1 MAVIYDKNEYDV
13 TYEKEEK
20 LYRFT
25 HKNFKWSNVFAKDA
39 WFKVDEELFDLP
51 EESAK
56 IEVKN
61 TVLDNVHFKRTTVND
76 FKSEPIRVLIENN
89 EVYRDTE
96 FFLDNGSDVTIKDNL
111 GECGIEGKVFASG
124 KFDFIKNDNVRFEA
138 EKYHDVRYLNFGELD
153 ISGCSSDAI
162 KDSTVDYSCVGVRF
176 TDMRPNKV
184 KIKDCEFLFEHTS
197 KSVYNRIAHIYSR
210 SEPKGSASIVIENC
224 KFDGCSLSSFSKD
237 FFAKNVQLCKG
248 SDITTTS
255 KHGTVE
261 LENTKF
267 GEYSMLRVQTNENT
281 QAVVK
286 NCNMGVMSNLKIVN
300 FVGEIVL
307 TDIAD
312 ISCCGDRQNRS
323 SRASCA
329 EIETASPK
337 VFINAV
343 KSLSIIGEYNCNGF
357 IVNGCDKFKLHL
369 NDSADQRIA
378 GYRGN
383 VKIDINGCRE
393 AILKA
398 NPSKFFGNLEVNAF
412 MAESI
417 NVNKMIAI
425 TQEASIKIIAEQYD
439 KIESKELT
447 VSGGVELKGNVK
459 FNNSAVQGY
468 SYVAVKNSQ
477 IENCFFETKSDKI
490 EPIQVKDS
498 LLSNVSFLNTSD
510 RPADIVKIVD
520 SEITESDIRGNANVN
535 ASILYDIRG
544 EDIEA
549 ENTTYFGKDKT
560 PLLGKLGDDLSDAPL
575 KAVKK
580 DPVVNVVVDKK
591 KTNDIEL

>member
-13 TYEKEEK
+13 SYEKEEK

-76 FKSEPIRVLIENN
+76 FKSKPIRVLIENN
-89 EVYRDTE
+89 EIYRDTE

-111 GECGIEGKVFASG
+111 GECGIQGKVFASG
-124 KFDFIKNDNVRFEA
+124 KFDFIKNDNTRFEA

-197 KSVYNRIAHIYSR
+197 KSVYNRIAHIDSR

-224 KFDGCSLSSFSKD
+224 KFDGCSLASFSKD

-343 KSLSIIGEYNCNGF
+343 KSLSIIGEYNCKGF
-357 IVNGCDKFKLHL
+357 IVNGCDKFELHL

-383 VKIDINGCRE
+383 VKIDINGCKE

-412 MAESI
+412 MADSI
-417 NVNKMIAI
+417 NVSKMTAI
-425 TQEASIKIIAEQYD
+425 TQEASVKIIAEEGN
-439 KIESKELT
+439 KIESKELRVDGNLELEGNIKINNT
-447 VSGGVELKGNVK
+447 SVEEN
-459 FNNSAVQGY
+459 
-468 SYVAVKNSQ
+468 SYVVVEKSQ
-477 IENCFFETKSDKI
+477 IENCIFHSKSDKK
-490 EPIQVKDS
+490 EPAQIYGS
-498 LLSNVSFLNTSD
+498 LLKHVNF
-510 RPADIVKIVD
+510 VKSLDNHVDLIKIAD
-520 SEITESDIRGNANVN
+520 SEITYSDLWGNANV
-535 ASILYDIRG
+535 ASSIICDIRG

-549 ENTTYFGKDKT
+549 ENTTYFGKDRT
-560 PLLGKLGDDLSDAPL
+560 PISGKIEDLSEAPL

-580 DPVVNVVVDKK
+580 DPVINVVVDKK

>member
-13 TYEKEEK
+13 AYEKEEK

-96 FFLDNGSDVTIKDNL
+96 FFLDNGSYVTIKDNL
-111 GECGIEGKVFASG
+111 GECGIDGKVFASG
-124 KFDFIKNDNVRFEA
+124 KFDFIKNDNTRFEA

-197 KSVYNRIAHIYSR
+197 KSVYNRIAHIDSR

-343 KSLSIIGEYNCNGF
+343 KSLSIIGDYNCKGF
-357 IVNGCDKFKLHL
+357 IVNGCDKFELHL
-369 NDSADQRIA
+369 NDSADQRVA

-383 VKIDINGCRE
+383 VNIDINGCKE

-417 NVNKMIAI
+417 NLNKSTTT
-425 TQEASIKIIAEQYD
+425 TQEASIKIIAEEGN
-439 KIESKELT
+439 KIESKELR
-447 VSGGVELKGNVK
+447 VGGNLELEGNIKINNTSVEEN
-459 FNNSAVQGY
+459 
-468 SYVAVKNSQ
+468 SYVVVEKSQ
-477 IENCFFETKSDKI
+477 IENCIFYSKSDKK
-490 EPIQVKDS
+490 EPAQIYGS
-498 LLSNVSFLNTSD
+498 LLKHVNF
-510 RPADIVKIVD
+510 VKSLDNHVDLIKITD
-520 SEITESDIRGNANVN
+520 SEITYSDLWGKVNV
-535 ASILYDIRG
+535 ASSIICDIRG

-549 ENTTYFGKDKT
+549 ENTTYFGKDRT
-560 PLLGKLGDDLSDAPL
+560 PISGKIEDLSEAPL

-580 DPVVNVVVDKK
+580 DPVVNVLVDKK

>member
-13 TYEKEEK
+13 AYEKEEK

-111 GECGIEGKVFASG
+111 GECGIDGKVFASG
-124 KFDFIKNDNVRFEA
+124 KFDFIKNDNTRFEA

-197 KSVYNRIAHIYSR
+197 KSVYNRIAHIDSR

-255 KHGTVE
+255 KHGIVE

-312 ISCCGDRQNRS
+312 ISCRGDKLNRS

-343 KSLSIIGEYNCNGF
+343 KSLSIIGDYNCKGF
-357 IVNGCDKFKLHL
+357 IVNGCDKFELHL
-369 NDSADQRIA
+369 NDSADQRVA

-383 VKIDINGCRE
+383 VKIDINGCKE

-417 NVNKMIAI
+417 NLNKSTTT
-425 TQEASIKIIAEQYD
+425 TQEASIKIIAKED
-439 KIESKELT
+439 NKIESKELR
-447 VSGGVELKGNVK
+447 VGGNLELEGNIKINNTSVEEN
-459 FNNSAVQGY
+459 
-468 SYVAVKNSQ
+468 SYVVVEKSQ
-477 IENCFFETKSDKI
+477 IENCIFHSKSDKK
-490 EPIQVKDS
+490 EPAQIYGS
-498 LLSNVSFLNTSD
+498 LLKHVNF
-510 RPADIVKIVD
+510 VKSLDNHVDLIKIAD
-520 SEITESDIRGNANVN
+520 SEITYSDLWGKVNV
-535 ASILYDIRG
+535 ASSIICDIRG

-549 ENTTYFGKDKT
+549 ENTTYFGKDRT
-560 PLLGKLGDDLSDAPL
+560 PISGKIEYLSEAPL

-580 DPVVNVVVDKK
+580 DPVLNVVVDKK

>member
-13 TYEKEEK
+13 AYEKEEK

-76 FKSEPIRVLIENN
+76 FKSKPIRVLIKNN
-89 EVYRDTE
+89 EIYRGTT

-111 GECGIEGKVFASG
+111 GECGIDGKVFASG
-124 KFDFIKNDNVRFEA
+124 KFDFIKNDNTRFEA

-197 KSVYNRIAHIYSR
+197 KSVYNRVAHIDSR

-267 GEYSMLRVQTNENT
+267 GESSMLRVQTNEKT
-281 QAVVK
+281 QAVIK
-286 NCNMGVMSNLKIVN
+286 NCNMGIMSNLKIVN

-312 ISCCGDRQNRS
+312 ISCRGDKLNRS

-343 KSLSIIGEYNCNGF
+343 KSLSIIGDYNCKGF
-357 IVNGCDKFKLHL
+357 IVNGCDKFELHL
-369 NDSADQRIA
+369 NDSADQRVA

-383 VKIDINGCRE
+383 VNIDINGCKE

-417 NVNKMIAI
+417 NLNKSTTT
-425 TQEASIKIIAEQYD
+425 TQEASIKIIAEEGN
-439 KIESKELT
+439 KIESKELR
-447 VSGGVELKGNVK
+447 VGGNLELEGNIKINNTSVEEN
-459 FNNSAVQGY
+459 
-468 SYVAVKNSQ
+468 SYVVVEKSQ
-477 IENCFFETKSDKI
+477 IENCIFYSKSDKK
-490 EPIQVKDS
+490 EPAQIYGS
-498 LLSNVSFLNTSD
+498 LLKHVNF
-510 RPADIVKIVD
+510 VKSLDNHVDLIKITD
-520 SEITESDIRGNANVN
+520 SEITYSDLWGKVNV
-535 ASILYDIRG
+535 ASSIICDIRG

-549 ENTTYFGKDKT
+549 ENTTYFGKDRT
-560 PLLGKLGDDLSDAPL
+560 PISGKIEDLSEAPL

-580 DPVVNVVVDKK
+580 DPVVNVLVDKK

>member
-13 TYEKEEK
+13 AYEKEEK

-76 FKSEPIRVLIENN
+76 FKSKPIRVLIKNN
-89 EVYRDTE
+89 EIYRGTT

-111 GECGIEGKVFASG
+111 GECGIDGKVFASG
-124 KFDFIKNDNVRFEA
+124 KFDFIKNDNTRFEA

-176 TDMRPNKV
+176 ADMRPNKL

-197 KSVYNRIAHIYSR
+197 KSVYNRVAHIDSR

-267 GEYSMLRVQTNENT
+267 GESSMLRVQTNEKT
-281 QAVVK
+281 QAVIK
-286 NCNMGVMSNLKIVN
+286 NCNMGIMSNLKIVN

-312 ISCCGDRQNRS
+312 ISCRGDKLNRS

-343 KSLSIIGEYNCNGF
+343 KSLSIIGDYNCKGF
-357 IVNGCDKFKLHL
+357 IVNGCDKFELHL
-369 NDSADQRIA
+369 NDSADQRVA

-383 VKIDINGCRE
+383 VNIDINGCKE

-417 NVNKMIAI
+417 NLNKSTTT
-425 TQEASIKIIAEQYD
+425 TQEASIKIIAEEGN
-439 KIESKELT
+439 KIESKELR
-447 VSGGVELKGNVK
+447 VGGNLELEGNIKINNTSVEEN
-459 FNNSAVQGY
+459 
-468 SYVAVKNSQ
+468 SYVVVEKSQ
-477 IENCFFETKSDKI
+477 IENCIFYSKSDKK
-490 EPIQVKDS
+490 EPAQIYGS
-498 LLSNVSFLNTSD
+498 LLKHVNF
-510 RPADIVKIVD
+510 VKSLDNHVDLIKITD
-520 SEITESDIRGNANVN
+520 SEITYSDLWGKVNV
-535 ASILYDIRG
+535 ASSIICDIRG

-549 ENTTYFGKDKT
+549 ENTTYFGKDRT
-560 PLLGKLGDDLSDAPL
+560 PISGKIEDLSEAPL

-580 DPVVNVVVDKK
+580 DPVVNVLVDKK

>member
-13 TYEKEEK
+13 AYEKEEK

-76 FKSEPIRVLIENN
+76 FKSKPIRVLIKNN
-89 EVYRDTE
+89 EIYRGTT

-111 GECGIEGKVFASG
+111 GECGIDGKVFASG
-124 KFDFIKNDNVRFEA
+124 KFDFIKNDNTRFEA

-197 KSVYNRIAHIYSR
+197 KSVYNRIAHIDSR

-248 SDITTTS
+248 SDITMTS

-343 KSLSIIGEYNCNGF
+343 KSLSIIGDYNCKGF
-357 IVNGCDKFKLHL
+357 IVNGCDKFELHL
-369 NDSADQRIA
+369 NDSADQRVA

-383 VKIDINGCRE
+383 VNIDINGCKE

-417 NVNKMIAI
+417 NLNKSTTT
-425 TQEASIKIIAEQYD
+425 TQEASIKIIAEEGN
-439 KIESKELT
+439 KIESKELR
-447 VSGGVELKGNVK
+447 VGGNLELEGNIKVNNTSVEEN
-459 FNNSAVQGY
+459 
-468 SYVAVKNSQ
+468 SYVVVEKSQ
-477 IENCFFETKSDKI
+477 IENCIFYSKSDKK
-490 EPIQVKDS
+490 EPAQIYGS
-498 LLSNVSFLNTSD
+498 LLKHVNF
-510 RPADIVKIVD
+510 VKSLDNHVDLIKITD
-520 SEITESDIRGNANVN
+520 SEITYSDLWGKVNV
-535 ASILYDIRG
+535 ASSIICDIRG

-549 ENTTYFGKDKT
+549 ENTTYFGKDRT
-560 PLLGKLGDDLSDAPL
+560 PISGKIEDLSEAPL

-580 DPVVNVVVDKK
+580 DPVVNVLVDKK

>member
-13 TYEKEEK
+13 AYEKEEK

-25 HKNFKWSNVFAKDA
+25 HKNFKWPDGFAKDA
-39 WFKVDEELFDLP
+39 WFKVDEELFGLP

-76 FKSEPIRVLIENN
+76 FKSKPIRVLIKNN
-89 EVYRDTE
+89 EIYRGTT

-111 GECGIEGKVFASG
+111 GECGIDGKVFASG
-124 KFDFIKNDNVRFEA
+124 KFDFIKNDNTRFEA

-176 TDMRPNKV
+176 ADMRPNKL

-197 KSVYNRIAHIYSR
+197 KSVYNRVAHIDSR

-267 GEYSMLRVQTNENT
+267 GESSMLRVQTNEKT
-281 QAVVK
+281 QAVIK
-286 NCNMGVMSNLKIVN
+286 NCNMGIMSNLKIVN

-312 ISCCGDRQNRS
+312 ISCRGDKLNRS

-343 KSLSIIGEYNCNGF
+343 KSLSIIGDYNCKGF
-357 IVNGCDKFKLHL
+357 IVNGCDKFELHL
-369 NDSADQRIA
+369 NDSADQRVA

-383 VKIDINGCRE
+383 VNIDINGCKE

-417 NVNKMIAI
+417 NLNKSTTT
-425 TQEASIKIIAEQYD
+425 TQEASIKIIAEEGN
-439 KIESKELT
+439 KIESKELR
-447 VSGGVELKGNVK
+447 VGGNLELEGNIKINNTSVEEN
-459 FNNSAVQGY
+459 
-468 SYVAVKNSQ
+468 SYVVVEKSQ
-477 IENCFFETKSDKI
+477 IENCIFYSKSDKK
-490 EPIQVKDS
+490 EPAQIYGS
-498 LLSNVSFLNTSD
+498 LLKHVNF
-510 RPADIVKIVD
+510 VKSLDNHVDLIKITD
-520 SEITESDIRGNANVN
+520 SEITYSDLWGKVNV
-535 ASILYDIRG
+535 ASSIICDIRG

-549 ENTTYFGKDKT
+549 ENTTYFGKDRT
-560 PLLGKLGDDLSDAPL
+560 PISGKIEDLSEAPL

-580 DPVVNVVVDKK
+580 DPVVNVLVDKK

>member
-111 GECGIEGKVFASG
+111 GECGIDGKVFASG
-124 KFDFIKNDNVRFEA
+124 KFDFIKNDNTRFEA

-197 KSVYNRIAHIYSR
+197 KSVYNRIAHIDSR

-255 KHGTVE
+255 KHGIVE

-312 ISCCGDRQNRS
+312 ISCRGDKLNRS
-323 SRASCA
+323 SRAACA

-343 KSLSIIGEYNCNGF
+343 KSLSIIGDYNCKGF
-357 IVNGCDKFKLHL
+357 VVNGCDKFELHL
-369 NDSADQRIA
+369 NDSADQRVA

-383 VKIDINGCRE
+383 VKIDINGCKE

-412 MAESI
+412 MADSI
-417 NVNKMIAI
+417 NVSKMTAI
-425 TQEASIKIIAEQYD
+425 TQEASIKIIVEEGN
-439 KIESKELT
+439 KIESKELR
-447 VSGGVELKGNVK
+447 VGGNLELEGNIKINNTSVEEN
-459 FNNSAVQGY
+459 
-468 SYVAVKNSQ
+468 SYVVVKKSQ
-477 IENCFFETKSDKI
+477 IENCIFLSKSDKK
-490 EPIQVKDS
+490 EPAQICGS
-498 LLSNVSFLNTSD
+498 LLKHVTF
-510 RPADIVKIVD
+510 VKSLDNHVDLIKIAD
-520 SEITESDIRGNANVN
+520 SEITYSDLWGNVN
-535 ASILYDIRG
+535 IASSIICDIRG
-544 EDIEA
+544 ENIEA
-549 ENTTYFGKDKT
+549 ENTTYFGKDRT
-560 PLLGKLGDDLSDAPL
+560 PISGKIEDLSEAPL

>member
-13 TYEKEEK
+13 AYEKEEK

-25 HKNFKWSNVFAKDA
+25 HKNFKWSNVYAKDA

-56 IEVKN
+56 IEIKN

-76 FKSEPIRVLIENN
+76 FKSKPIRVLIENN

-111 GECGIEGKVFASG
+111 GECGIDGKVFASG
-124 KFDFIKNDNVRFEA
+124 KFDFIKNDNVGFEA

-176 TDMRPNKV
+176 TDMRPNKL

-197 KSVYNRIAHIYSR
+197 KSVYNRIAHIDSR

-267 GEYSMLRVQTNENT
+267 GESSMLRVQTNEKT
-281 QAVVK
+281 QAVIK
-286 NCNMGVMSNLKIVN
+286 NCNMGIMSNLKIVN

-312 ISCCGDRQNRS
+312 ISCRGDKLNRS

-343 KSLSIIGEYNCNGF
+343 KSLSIIGDYNCKGF
-357 IVNGCDKFKLHL
+357 IVNGCDKFELHL
-369 NDSADQRIA
+369 NDSADQRVA

-383 VKIDINGCRE
+383 VNIDINGCKE

-417 NVNKMIAI
+417 NLNKSTTT
-425 TQEASIKIIAEQYD
+425 TQEASIKIIAEEGN
-439 KIESKELT
+439 KIESKELR
-447 VSGGVELKGNVK
+447 VGGNLELEGNIKINNTSVEEN
-459 FNNSAVQGY
+459 
-468 SYVAVKNSQ
+468 SYVVVEKSQ
-477 IENCFFETKSDKI
+477 IENCIFYSKSDKK
-490 EPIQVKDS
+490 EPAQIYGS
-498 LLSNVSFLNTSD
+498 LLKHVNF
-510 RPADIVKIVD
+510 VKSLDNHVDLIKITD
-520 SEITESDIRGNANVN
+520 SEITYSDLWGKVNV
-535 ASILYDIRG
+535 ASSIICDIRG

-549 ENTTYFGKDKT
+549 ENTTYFGKDRT
-560 PLLGKLGDDLSDAPL
+560 PISGKIEDLSEAPL

-580 DPVVNVVVDKK
+580 DPVVNVLVDKK

>member
-96 FFLDNGSDVTIKDNL
+96 FFLDNGSDVTIRDNL

-176 TDMRPNKV
+176 ADMRPNKL

-197 KSVYNRIAHIYSR
+197 KSVYNRIAHIDSR
-210 SEPKGSASIVIENC
+210 SESKGSASIVIENC

-343 KSLSIIGEYNCNGF
+343 KSLSIIGDYNCKGF
-357 IVNGCDKFKLHL
+357 IVNGCDKFELHL
-369 NDSADQRIA
+369 NDSADQRVA

-383 VKIDINGCRE
+383 VNIDINGCKE

-417 NVNKMIAI
+417 NLNKSTTT
-425 TQEASIKIIAEQYD
+425 TQEASIKIIAEEGN
-439 KIESKELT
+439 KIESKELR
-447 VSGGVELKGNVK
+447 VGGNLELEGNIKINNTSVEEN
-459 FNNSAVQGY
+459 
-468 SYVAVKNSQ
+468 SYVVVEKSQ
-477 IENCFFETKSDKI
+477 IENCIFYSKSDKK
-490 EPIQVKDS
+490 EPAQIYGS
-498 LLSNVSFLNTSD
+498 LLKHVNF
-510 RPADIVKIVD
+510 VKSLDNHVDLIKITD
-520 SEITESDIRGNANVN
+520 SEITYSDLWGKVNV
-535 ASILYDIRG
+535 ASSIICDIRG

-549 ENTTYFGKDKT
+549 ENTTYFGKDRT
-560 PLLGKLGDDLSDAPL
+560 PISGKIEDLSEAPL

-580 DPVVNVVVDKK
+580 DPVVNVLVDKK

>member
-13 TYEKEEK
+13 AYEKEEK

-76 FKSEPIRVLIENN
+76 FKSKPIRVLIENN
-89 EVYRDTE
+89 EIYRDTE

-111 GECGIEGKVFASG
+111 GECGIQGKVFASG
-124 KFDFIKNDNVRFEA
+124 KFDFIKNDNTRFEA

-197 KSVYNRIAHIYSR
+197 KSVYNWIAHIDSR

-224 KFDGCSLSSFSKD
+224 KFDGCSLASFSKD

-267 GEYSMLRVQTNENT
+267 GEYSMLRIQTNEKT

-286 NCNMGVMSNLKIVN
+286 NCNMGVMSNLKIIN
-300 FVGEIVL
+300 FGGEIVL

-343 KSLSIIGEYNCNGF
+343 KSLSIIGDYNCKGF
-357 IVNGCDKFKLHL
+357 VVNGCDKFELHL

-383 VKIDINGCRE
+383 VKIDINGCKE

-412 MAESI
+412 MADLI
-417 NVNKMIAI
+417 NVSKMTAV
-425 TQEASIKIIAEQYD
+425 TQEASIKIIAEEGN
-439 KIESKELT
+439 KIESKELR
-447 VSGGVELKGNVK
+447 VGGNLELEGNIKINNTSVEEN
-459 FNNSAVQGY
+459 
-468 SYVAVKNSQ
+468 SYVVVEKSQ
-477 IENCFFETKSDKI
+477 IENCIFHSKSDKK
-490 EPIQVKDS
+490 EPAQIYGS
-498 LLSNVSFLNTSD
+498 LLKHVNF
-510 RPADIVKIVD
+510 VKSLDNHVDLIKIAD
-520 SEITESDIRGNANVN
+520 SEITYSDLWGKVNV
-535 ASILYDIRG
+535 ASSIICDIRG

-549 ENTTYFGKDKT
+549 ENTTYFGKDRT
-560 PLLGKLGDDLSDAPL
+560 PISGKIDDLSDALL
-575 KAVKK
+575 KAVKRE
-580 DPVVNVVVDKK
+580 PAINVVVDKK

>member
-13 TYEKEEK
+13 AYEKEEK

-76 FKSEPIRVLIENN
+76 FKSKPIRVLIKNN
-89 EVYRDTE
+89 EIYRGTT

-111 GECGIEGKVFASG
+111 GECGIDGKVFASG
-124 KFDFIKNDNVRFEA
+124 KFDFIKNDNTRFEA

-197 KSVYNRIAHIYSR
+197 KSVYNRIAHIDSR

-343 KSLSIIGEYNCNGF
+343 KSLSIIGDYNCKGF
-357 IVNGCDKFKLHL
+357 IVNGCDKFELHL
-369 NDSADQRIA
+369 NDSADQRVA

-383 VKIDINGCRE
+383 VNIDINGCKE

-417 NVNKMIAI
+417 NLNKSTTT
-425 TQEASIKIIAEQYD
+425 TQEASIKIIAEEGN
-439 KIESKELT
+439 KIESKELR
-447 VSGGVELKGNVK
+447 VGGNLELEGNIKINNTSVEEN
-459 FNNSAVQGY
+459 
-468 SYVAVKNSQ
+468 SYVVVEKSQ
-477 IENCFFETKSDKI
+477 IENCIFYSKSDKK
-490 EPIQVKDS
+490 EPAQIYGS
-498 LLSNVSFLNTSD
+498 LLKHVNF
-510 RPADIVKIVD
+510 VKSLDNHVDLIKITD
-520 SEITESDIRGNANVN
+520 SEITYSDLWGKVNV
-535 ASILYDIRG
+535 ASSIICDIRG

-549 ENTTYFGKDKT
+549 ENTTYFGKDRT
-560 PLLGKLGDDLSDAPL
+560 PISGKIEDLSEAPL

-580 DPVVNVVVDKK
+580 DPVVNVLVDKK

>member
-13 TYEKEEK
+13 AYEKEEK

-56 IEVKN
+56 IEIKN

-76 FKSEPIRVLIENN
+76 FKSKPIRVLIENN
-89 EVYRDTE
+89 EIYRDTE

-111 GECGIEGKVFASG
+111 GECGIQGKVFASG
-124 KFDFIKNDNVRFEA
+124 KFDFIKNDNTRFEA
-138 EKYHDVRYLNFGELD
+138 EKHHDVRYLNFGELD

-162 KDSTVDYSCVGVRF
+162 KDSNVDYSCVGVRF
-176 TDMRPNKV
+176 ADMRPNKL
-184 KIKDCEFLFEHTS
+184 KIKDCDFLFEHTS
-197 KSVYNRIAHIYSR
+197 KSVYNRIAHIDSR

-224 KFDGCSLSSFSKD
+224 KFDGCSLASFSKD

-267 GEYSMLRVQTNENT
+267 GECSMLRVQTNEKT

-286 NCNMGVMSNLKIVN
+286 NCNMGIMSNLKIVN
-300 FVGEIVL
+300 FIGEIVL

-312 ISCCGDRQNRS
+312 ISCRGDKLNRS
-323 SRASCA
+323 SRASYA

-343 KSLSIIGEYNCNGF
+343 KSLSIIGDYNCKGF
-357 IVNGCDKFKLHL
+357 IVNGCDKFELHL
-369 NDSADQRIA
+369 NDSADQRVA

-383 VKIDINGCRE
+383 VTIDINGCKE

-412 MAESI
+412 MADSI
-417 NVNKMIAI
+417 NVSKMTAI

-439 KIESKELT
+439 KIESKELR
-447 VSGGVELKGNVK
+447 VGGNLELEGNIKINNTSVEEN
-459 FNNSAVQGY
+459 
-468 SYVAVKNSQ
+468 SYVVVEKSQ
-477 IENCFFETKSDKI
+477 IENCIFHSKSDKK
-490 EPIQVKDS
+490 EPAQIYGS
-498 LLSNVSFLNTSD
+498 LLKHVNF
-510 RPADIVKIVD
+510 VKSLDNHVDLIKIAD
-520 SEITESDIRGNANVN
+520 SEITYSDLWGKVNV
-535 ASILYDIRG
+535 ASSIICDIRG

-549 ENTTYFGKDKT
+549 ENTTYFGKDRT
-560 PLLGKLGDDLSDAPL
+560 PISGKIEDLSEAPL

>member
-13 TYEKEEK
+13 AYEKEEK

-111 GECGIEGKVFASG
+111 GECGIQGKVFASG
-124 KFDFIKNDNVRFEA
+124 KFDFIKNDNTRFEA

-176 TDMRPNKV
+176 ADMRPNKL

-197 KSVYNRIAHIYSR
+197 KSVYNRVAHIDSR

-267 GEYSMLRVQTNENT
+267 GEYSMLQVQTNEKT
-281 QAVVK
+281 QAVIK
-286 NCNMGVMSNLKIVN
+286 NCNMGIMSNLKIVN

-312 ISCCGDRQNRS
+312 ISCRGDKLNRS

-343 KSLSIIGEYNCNGF
+343 KSLSIIGDYNCKGF
-357 IVNGCDKFKLHL
+357 IVNGCDKFELHL
-369 NDSADQRIA
+369 NDSADQRVA

-383 VKIDINGCRE
+383 VNIDINGCKE

-417 NVNKMIAI
+417 NLNKSTTT
-425 TQEASIKIIAEQYD
+425 TQEASIKIIAEEGN
-439 KIESKELT
+439 KIESKELR
-447 VSGGVELKGNVK
+447 VGGNLELEGNIKINNTSVEEN
-459 FNNSAVQGY
+459 
-468 SYVAVKNSQ
+468 SYVVVEKSQ
-477 IENCFFETKSDKI
+477 IENCIFYSKSDKK
-490 EPIQVKDS
+490 EPAQIYGS
-498 LLSNVSFLNTSD
+498 LLKHVNF
-510 RPADIVKIVD
+510 VKSLDNHVDLIKITD
-520 SEITESDIRGNANVN
+520 SEITYSDLWGKVNV
-535 ASILYDIRG
+535 ASSIICDIRG

-549 ENTTYFGKDKT
+549 ENTTYFGKDRT
-560 PLLGKLGDDLSDAPL
+560 PISGKIEDLSEAPL

-580 DPVVNVVVDKK
+580 DPVVNVLVDKK

>member
-13 TYEKEEK
+13 AYEKEEK

-76 FKSEPIRVLIENN
+76 FKSKPIRVLIKNN
-89 EVYRDTE
+89 EIYRGTT

-111 GECGIEGKVFASG
+111 GECGIDGKVFASG
-124 KFDFIKNDNVRFEA
+124 KFDFIKNDNTRFEA

-176 TDMRPNKV
+176 ADMRPNKL

-197 KSVYNRIAHIYSR
+197 KSVYNRVAHIDSR

-267 GEYSMLRVQTNENT
+267 GESSMLRVQTNEKT
-281 QAVVK
+281 QAVIK
-286 NCNMGVMSNLKIVN
+286 NCNMGIMSNLKIVN

-312 ISCCGDRQNRS
+312 ISCRGDKLNRF

-343 KSLSIIGEYNCNGF
+343 KSLSIIGDYNCKGF
-357 IVNGCDKFKLHL
+357 IVNGCDKFELHL
-369 NDSADQRIA
+369 NDSADQRVA

-383 VKIDINGCRE
+383 VNIDINGCKE

-417 NVNKMIAI
+417 NLNKSTTT
-425 TQEASIKIIAEQYD
+425 TQEASIKIIAEEGN
-439 KIESKELT
+439 KIESKELR
-447 VSGGVELKGNVK
+447 VGGNLELEGNIKINNTSVEEN
-459 FNNSAVQGY
+459 
-468 SYVAVKNSQ
+468 SYVVVEKSQ
-477 IENCFFETKSDKI
+477 IENCIFYSKSDKK
-490 EPIQVKDS
+490 EPAQIYGS
-498 LLSNVSFLNTSD
+498 LLKHVNF
-510 RPADIVKIVD
+510 VKSLDNHVDLIKITD
-520 SEITESDIRGNANVN
+520 SEITYSDLWGKVNV
-535 ASILYDIRG
+535 ASSIICDIRG

-549 ENTTYFGKDKT
+549 ENTTYFGKDRT
-560 PLLGKLGDDLSDAPL
+560 PISGKIEDLSEAPL

-580 DPVVNVVVDKK
+580 DPVVNVLVDKK

>member
-96 FFLDNGSDVTIKDNL
+96 FFLDNGSDVTIRDNL

-197 KSVYNRIAHIYSR
+197 KSVYNRIAHIDSR

-312 ISCCGDRQNRS
+312 ISCRGDKLNRS

-343 KSLSIIGEYNCNGF
+343 KSLSIIGDYNCKGF
-357 IVNGCDKFKLHL
+357 IVNGCDKFELHL
-369 NDSADQRIA
+369 NDSADQRVA

-383 VKIDINGCRE
+383 VKIDINGCKE

-412 MAESI
+412 MADSI
-417 NVNKMIAI
+417 NVSKMTAI
-425 TQEASIKIIAEQYD
+425 TQEASVKIIAEEGN
-439 KIESKELT
+439 KIESKELRVDGNLELEGNIKINNT
-447 VSGGVELKGNVK
+447 SVEEN
-459 FNNSAVQGY
+459 
-468 SYVAVKNSQ
+468 SYVVVEKSQ
-477 IENCFFETKSDKI
+477 IENCIFHSKSDKK
-490 EPIQVKDS
+490 EPAQIYDS
-498 LLSNVSFLNTSD
+498 LLKHVNF
-510 RPADIVKIVD
+510 VKSLDNHVDLIKIAD
-520 SEITESDIRGNANVN
+520 SEITYSDLWGNANV
-535 ASILYDIRG
+535 ASSIICDIRG

-549 ENTTYFGKDKT
+549 ENTTYFGKDRT
-560 PLLGKLGDDLSDAPL
+560 PISGKIEDLSEAPL

-580 DPVVNVVVDKK
+580 DPVINVVVDKK

>member
-13 TYEKEEK
+13 AYEKEEK

-25 HKNFKWSNVFAKDA
+25 HKNFKWSNVFAKEA

-111 GECGIEGKVFASG
+111 GECGIDGKVFASG
-124 KFDFIKNDNVRFEA
+124 KFDFIKNDNTRFEA

-197 KSVYNRIAHIYSR
+197 KSVYNRIAHIDSR

-267 GEYSMLRVQTNENT
+267 GESSMLRVQTNEKT
-281 QAVVK
+281 QAVIK
-286 NCNMGVMSNLKIVN
+286 NCNMGIMSNLKIVN
-300 FVGEIVL
+300 FVGEVVL

-312 ISCCGDRQNRS
+312 ISCRGDKLNRS

-343 KSLSIIGEYNCNGF
+343 KSLSIIGDYNCKGF
-357 IVNGCDKFKLHL
+357 IVNGCDKFELHL
-369 NDSADQRIA
+369 NDSADQRVA

-383 VKIDINGCRE
+383 VNIDINGCKE

-417 NVNKMIAI
+417 NLNKSTTT
-425 TQEASIKIIAEQYD
+425 TQEASIKIIAEEGN
-439 KIESKELT
+439 KIESKELR
-447 VSGGVELKGNVK
+447 VGGNLELEGNIKINNTSVEEN
-459 FNNSAVQGY
+459 
-468 SYVAVKNSQ
+468 SYVVVEKSQ
-477 IENCFFETKSDKI
+477 IENCIFYSKSDKK
-490 EPIQVKDS
+490 EPAQIYGS
-498 LLSNVSFLNTSD
+498 LLKHVNF
-510 RPADIVKIVD
+510 VKSLDNHVDLIKITD
-520 SEITESDIRGNANVN
+520 SEITYSDLWGKVNV
-535 ASILYDIRG
+535 ASSIICDIRG

-549 ENTTYFGKDKT
+549 ENTTYFGKDRT
-560 PLLGKLGDDLSDAPL
+560 PISGKIEDLSEAPL

-580 DPVVNVVVDKK
+580 DPVVNVLVDKK